1 MARERVVSVVIPVV
15 PDRGGSGIGVVAA
28 MAGLF
33 AVVVVFAGLTCAV
46 VSCTDFGPGSTIP
59 TGNGCAPF
67 CTATA
72 TATPTTV
79 PGVAR

>member
-1 MARERVVSVVIPVV
+1 MMARERVVDVVIPVV
-15 PDRGGSGIGVVAA
+15 PDSGSSGIGVVGAMAA
-28 MAGLF
+28 MFSAAVVF
-33 AVVVVFAGLTCAV
+33 AVVVCAV

-59 TGNGCAPF
+59 PGGGCAPF

-72 TATPTTV
+72 TPG

>member
-1 MARERVVSVVIPVV
+1 MARIRDVHVWIPIV
-15 PDRGGSGIGVVAA
+15 PDDGGRGVGVVGA

-33 AVVVVFAGLTCAV
+33 GAVVAFAAVTCVA

-67 CTATA
+67 CTATV
-72 TATPTTV
+72 TAV